1 MVDEG
6 MLSAFWCHKPWPSL
20 LFINKLQIVE
30 PGWNVSKSYKLASV
44 DTTSALP
51 MNCSMAASCFC
62 SLSQLPTFSWW
73 YWTEARFHLMQYTL
87 HSSAPKQ
94 FWEIQWVG
102 TSIPNHLAIKE
113 TSQTQF
119 KSYYF
124 FYCSGNNSTT
134 NALLEH
140 RNSWSLYW
148 LNTIYQKLSKL
159 QKGKHVSTT
168 TFGLIPNKQTFKY
181 QK

>member
-1 MVDEG
+1 MLPHILSEPTLTLLVFTYMNLVLNMVDEG

-20 LFINKLQIVE
+20 IFINKLQIVE

-51 MNCSMAASCFC
+51 MNCSMAASCF
-62 SLSQLPTFSWW
+62 SLPAISWW
-73 YWTEARFHLMQYTL
+73 YWTEARFHLMQYAL

-119 KSYYF
+119 KSLF
-124 FYCSGNNSTT
+124 
-134 NALLEH
+134 LLLFRKQQH
-140 RNSWSLYW
+140 N
-148 LNTIYQKLSKL
+148 KC
-159 QKGKHVSTT
+159 
-168 TFGLIPNKQTFKY
+168 TFGT
-181 QK
+181 